1 MNKKKIL
8 FIEDDPNLLK
18 NVKEILEE
26 EGFIVKTEIE
36 GESGLKSA
44 FEWNPDIII
53 CDIAIPLKNGYEIL
67 QEIAK
72 NQETKSVPFI
82 FLTAKVG
89 KEDLRKGMQL
99 GADDY
104 IFKPFDINDLL
115 NSIHLRLEKA
125 SQRKPENVQESFDKK
140 YQMDDKI
147 SLRSGNSMGLYTIK
161 DLKFLCARN
170 PYILLKFSNGKS
182 SLLRQSLDEWE
193 EKLPSKYFIRIHR
206 STIVNTEFI
215 TRIEKLSQSSYAI
228 RIKDESDSFVISKRY
243 TSKVM
248 SHFA

>member
-1 MNKKKIL
+1 MNKKRIL
-8 FIEDDPNLLK
+8 LIEDDPNLLK
-18 NVKEILEE
+18 NIREILEE
-26 EGFIVKTEIE
+26 EGFIVKTEVE

-67 QEIAK
+67 QEISNDHEAK
-72 NQETKSVPFI
+72 SIPFI
-82 FLTAKVG
+82 FLTAKVK

-115 NSIHLRLEKA
+115 NSVNLRLKKA
-125 SQRKPENVQESFDKK
+125 IQRKPDNAQNAFDKI
-140 YQMDDKI
+140 YQMEDKI
-147 SLRSGNSMGLYTIK
+147 SLRSGSGMGLYAVK
-161 DLKFLCARN
+161 DLKFLSARN

-182 SLLRQSLDEWE
+182 SLLRQTLDEWE
-193 EKLPSKYFIRIHR
+193 QKLPSKYFIRIHR
-206 STIVNTEFI
+206 STIINTEFI

-228 RIKDESDSFVISKRY
+228 RIKDETDSFVISKRY

-248 SHFA
+248 SRFS